1 MEPNKLETQ
10 IREQLNAR
18 EIKPSEMAWD
28 RLDAMLSVAEEKKT
42 KRSFGWWYIAASI
55 LVFVTAGLF
64 FYNQK
69 STEIQINNTVVVK
82 ETSKDSVKANPIS
95 TKNNVT
101 EDLIQVQE
109 KQPLVQVENIKK
121 EEKSLSS
128 SNHNN
133 QKTTVNPLLNPNK
146 EIEYQNS
153 EVIAQKDLPKVMPQ
167 EKTVVS
173 KSNEVNVDE
182 LLASVDKSSKSDK
195 KIPIK
200 VNVNSLLSQVDVE
213 LEMTFKQKVI
223 NKLGKNY
230 EDAKIALAK
239 RNQES
244 NTNNSETKNK
254 KY

>member
-10 IREQLNAR
+10 IREQMNAR

-42 KRSFGWWYIAASI
+42 KRSFGWLYIAASI

-64 FYNQK
+64 FFNQK
-69 STEIQINNTVVVK
+69 STEIKIDNAVVGKENNNDTVKV
-82 ETSKDSVKANPIS
+82 SPNS
-95 TKNNVT
+95 TKNNAT

-121 EEKSLSS
+121 EEKSSSS

-133 QKTTVNPLLNPNK
+133 QKTTENPLLITNK
-146 EIEYQNS
+146 EIKYQNS
-153 EVIAQKDLPKVMPQ
+153 EGIAQKDLPKVISQ
-167 EKTVVS
+167 EKIVVS

-182 LLASVDKSSKSDK
+182 LLASVDKSPKSDK
-195 KIPIK
+195 KTPIK

-223 NKLGKNY
+223 NKLGRNY
-230 EDAKIALAK
+230 EDAKVALAK